1 MFAFLLNDETIPFY
15 INCIPNLKNCTISI
29 FFNKNHNKSL
39 ELIRTNIVHLKN
51 NNISNFY
58 DIDNAADLKFID
70 LYRKLNIN
78 TDTYVYCILNI
89 PDGLNNNLD
98 NIDDYINKYDI
109 KRYNATK
116 NTINYIYGLWDTD
129 PMSITFKNNIKHMEN
144 TCLSCKYHVFSKTD
158 IYSLFESNILS
169 IINNIERKV
178 CIADIAR
185 YVLNYNYGGYYLD
198 LDITINKD
206 LTSLLTD
213 DIDILLFAEHD
224 NCNPK
229 FMGKREDKNYTLRI
243 YNCIFWSVPK
253 HSFWTDCINLCLE
266 RLNTPNIEWNDEDVI
281 WATGPDVITTIWH
294 QKYKNDK
301 RIKVISKKNNSE
313 IFIHQCFGSW
323 RDNKDK
329 K

>member
-109 KRYNATK
+109 KRYNTTK

-129 PMSITFKNNIKHMEN
+129 PMSITFKNNI
-144 TCLSCKYHVFSKTD
+144 
-158 IYSLFESNILS
+158 
-169 IINNIERKV
+169 
-178 CIADIAR
+178 
-185 YVLNYNYGGYYLD
+185 
-198 LDITINKD
+198 
-206 LTSLLTD
+206 
-213 DIDILLFAEHD
+213 
-224 NCNPK
+224 
-229 FMGKREDKNYTLRI
+229 
-243 YNCIFWSVPK
+243 
-253 HSFWTDCINLCLE
+253 
-266 RLNTPNIEWNDEDVI
+266 
-281 WATGPDVITTIWH
+281 
-294 QKYKNDK
+294 
-301 RIKVISKKNNSE
+301 
-313 IFIHQCFGSW
+313 
-323 RDNKDK
+323 
-329 K
+329 